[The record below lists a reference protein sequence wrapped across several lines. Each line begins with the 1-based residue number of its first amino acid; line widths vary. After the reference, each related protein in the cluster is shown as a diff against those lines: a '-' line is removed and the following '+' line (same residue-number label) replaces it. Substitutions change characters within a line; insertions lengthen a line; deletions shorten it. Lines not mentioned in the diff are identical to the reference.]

1 LIYPFIRV
9 YTHTFI
15 FRCIYTQS
23 MGLYGIYG
31 QHTQEAC
38 PLYNDES
45 RKYLLRVAPTMDKDA
60 QEFNV
65 KILYQFHSAL
75 EHTFLWVAEAENP
88 HIIEEV
94 MSRTGGRFNTLRI
107 VPLITFQTLI
117 ERCKKVEEGTFFPE
131 IRT

>member
-1 LIYPFIRV
+1 
-9 YTHTFI
+9 
-15 FRCIYTQS
+15 

-31 QHTQEAC
+31 QHTREAC

-88 HIIEEV
+88 HIIEEL

-131 IRT
+131 ITT